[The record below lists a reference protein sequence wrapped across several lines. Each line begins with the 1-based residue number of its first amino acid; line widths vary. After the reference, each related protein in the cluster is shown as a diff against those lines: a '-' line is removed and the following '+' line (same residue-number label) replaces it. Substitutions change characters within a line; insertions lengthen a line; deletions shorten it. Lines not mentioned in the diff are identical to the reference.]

1 MKIFMIAGA
10 NSNGV
15 DSLLPVDAKGQL
27 LLARIKPNQL
37 VRVDVRRPRSIKH
50 LRLFWALMETV
61 HKNLPHKYDNI
72 YPTVDS
78 LVDAIK
84 LEVGCFE
91 TVVTLSGEILR
102 RPRSIAFHEKG
113 QDEFNDFYN
122 RCCDVVIEHF
132 YPGMPSDDLKR
143 EIEQMTGIRME
154 AA

>member
-1 MKIFMIAGA
+1 MIAGA

-27 LLARIKPNQL
+27 LLARIQPNQL
-37 VRVDVRRPRSIKH
+37 VRVDIRRQRSNKH
-50 LRLFWALMETV
+50 NRLFWALMETV
-61 HKNLPHKYDNI
+61 HKNLPHRYDNV

-91 TVVTLSGEILR
+91 TVVTLAGEILR
-102 RPRSIAFHEKG
+102 RPGSIAFHNMG
-113 QDEFNDFYN
+113 QDDFNEFYN
-122 RCCDVVIEHF
+122 RVCDIVIEHF
-132 YPGMPSDDLKR
+132 YPGMPTEDLKR